1 MTRGLALA
9 LCSAVV
15 GFLLGVSAAYVERFF
30 SLLLLDALL
39 VGILGGSALLF
50 LALLM
55 HAPPRVVVP
64 CCLLLG
70 ILGAVGHRVGD
81 YRYTIRSFGLA
92 EADPG
97 LAGLS
102 ASEIE
107 GAFSRDVLQRARASV
122 AEEYQRRLES
132 ETGRRGL
139 LGHVI
144 LRTRGGVVLAGAGSA
159 RFRAPVPPV
168 AVVLGWLLS
177 FAVSVL
183 LCWLVL
189 RRLDWAPRCERCGRL
204 VGLGEDGEPSP
215 CSACYSSGE
224 DGEATTAA

>member
-1 MTRGLALA
+1 LSRGLALA
-9 LCSAVV
+9 LCSVVV

-30 SLLLLDALL
+30 SVLLLDALL

-55 HAPPRVVVP
+55 HAPSGIVP
-64 CCLLLG
+64 LCCLLLG
-70 ILGAVGHRVGD
+70 LLGAAGHRAGD
-81 YRYTIRSFGLA
+81 YRYTLRSLGLS

-97 LAGLS
+97 LSELS
-102 ASEIE
+102 AAEIE
-107 GAFSRDVLQRARASV
+107 GAFPKGVLQRARAEV
-122 AEEYQRRLES
+122 EAEYQRRLEV
-132 ETGRRGL
+132 ETGHRGL
-139 LGHVI
+139 VGHI
-144 LRTRGGVVLAGAGSA
+144 MLRTRGGVVLAGVGSS

-177 FAVSVL
+177 FAASVL

-189 RRLDWAPRCERCGRL
+189 RRLDWAPRCEGCGRL

-224 DGEATTAA
+224 GGEASTAS